1 MKGVSLE
8 CRRGF
13 TLIEI
18 ISVLVI
24 LGILAAIAV
33 PKYFSLQE
41 EAKKKAAYSALAEG
55 KTRIM
60 LYGSQRLLNT
70 ASWPAGAE
78 YTGTAIGTDAG
89 DFTLSYSYVSP
100 VFTISATGKAGG
112 AVANATAVGTMKRPG
127 L

>member
-1 MKGVSLE
+1 MKGVSLKS
-8 CRRGF
+8 RRGF

-70 ASWPAGAE
+70 ASWPAGTD
-78 YTGTAIGTDAG
+78 YTGTAVGTDAG
-89 DFTLSYSYVSP
+89 DFTLSYSYASP
-100 VFTISATGKAGG
+100 VFTISATGKAGST
-112 AVANATAVGTMKRPG
+112 VANATAVGTMKRPG

>member
-1 MKGVSLE
+1 MKGVSL
-8 CRRGF
+8 RSRKGF

-24 LGILAAIAV
+24 LGIMAAMAV

-60 LYGSQRLLNT
+60 LYGAKRLLNT

-78 YTGTAIGTDAG
+78 YAGATIGTDAG
-89 DFTLSYSYVSP
+89 DFNLSYAYASP
-100 VFTISATGKAGG
+100 LFSVTATGKASST
-112 AVANATAVGTMKRPG
+112 VANATAVGTMKRPG

>member
-1 MKGVSLE
+1 MKGVSLKS
-8 CRRGF
+8 RKGF

-24 LGILAAIAV
+24 LGILAAMAV

-55 KTRIM
+55 KTRVM
-60 LYGSQRLLNT
+60 LYGAQRLLNT
-70 ASWPAGAE
+70 ASWPGGAD
-78 YTGTAIGTDAG
+78 YTGSAIGTDAG
-89 DFTLSYSYVSP
+89 DFTLNYAYASP
-100 VFTISATGKAGG
+100 LFSVTATGKASST
-112 AVANATAVGTMKRPG
+112 VANATAVGTMKRPG